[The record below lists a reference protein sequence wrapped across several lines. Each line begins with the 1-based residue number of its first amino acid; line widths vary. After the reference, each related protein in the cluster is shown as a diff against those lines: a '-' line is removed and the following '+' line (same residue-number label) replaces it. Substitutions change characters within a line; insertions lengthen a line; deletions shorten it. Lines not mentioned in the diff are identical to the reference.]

1 MSVRI
6 VSENQLEHVLK
17 VCNTYRKS
25 VRSHNDHA
33 ISAYKG
39 INILLDYTMFNQI
52 KRVNIPDSKCK
63 TEPGITL
70 ATLNQQLKFFNFYV
84 PYIMPGLNENVDDI

>member
-1 MSVRI
+1 MI
-6 VSENQLEHVLK
+6 KL
-17 VCNTYRKS
+17 CNLYKKS
-25 VRSHNDHA
+25 VRSVNDHS

-39 INILLDYTMFNQI
+39 INILLDYSVFNQI

-70 ATLNQQLKFFNFYV
+70 ASMNQQLKAFDFYV
-84 PYIMPGLNENVDDI
+84 PYITPDLNENAD